1 MKFLNGL
8 QPAHDL
14 TYNDVFMVP
23 GRSAVASRFDVDL
36 STSDGT
42 GATIPIVVANMTAV
56 SGRRMAET
64 IARRGG
70 IAILPQD
77 IPVDVVTS
85 TVARVKA
92 ADTVYETPV
101 TVSPTMTIG
110 ETVSLLTKRAHGAAV
125 VVDDGKPVGIVTE
138 RDGTDVDR
146 FAQVREVMSHE
157 LFTVEAGM
165 DPREYFDAMSG
176 SHVAV
181 APVLDGGV
189 LVGVVT
195 RTGALRSTIYTPA
208 VDPDGRLAVGA
219 AVGINGDVRAKA
231 EAVLATGADVIV
243 VDTAHG
249 HQEKMLEALPLVVAA
264 RDAHEAGTGRRIP
277 VVAGNVVTADGTRD
291 LIAAGADVVKV
302 GVGPGAMCTTRM
314 MTGVGRPQFSAVLD
328 CSEAARSEGRQV
340 WADGGVRYPRDVAL
354 ALAAGAGSVMV
365 GSWFAGTYESPGD
378 IHHGTDGRPY
388 KESFGM
394 ASSRAVAN
402 RTRDAAGF
410 ERARMA
416 LFEEGI
422 STSRMYL
429 DPQRPGVE
437 DLLDAI
443 TAGVRSSFTYAGART
458 LEELADRAVVG
469 IQSAAGYD
477 EGRPIHVSW

>member
-23 GRSAVASRFDVDL
+23 GRSDVTSRFDVDL

-77 IPVDVVTS
+77 IPADVVSS

-92 ADTVYETPV
+92 AHTVYETPV
-101 TVSPTMTIG
+101 TVSPSMTIG

-157 LFTVEAGM
+157 LFTVEAGTGPARSTSTRM
-165 DPREYFDAMSG
+165 AG

-189 LVGVVT
+189 LAGVVT

-231 EAVLATGADVIV
+231 EALLATGIDVIV

-249 HQEKMLEALPLVVAA
+249 HQEKMLEALPA
-264 RDAHEAGTGRRIP
+264 GRRRP
-277 VVAGNVVTADGTRD
+277 RRARRSAPADASRWWPAT
-291 LIAAGADVVKV
+291 
-302 GVGPGAMCTTRM
+302 
-314 MTGVGRPQFSAVLD
+314 
-328 CSEAARSEGRQV
+328 
-340 WADGGVRYPRDVAL
+340 
-354 ALAAGAGSVMV
+354 
-365 GSWFAGTYESPGD
+365 
-378 IHHGTDGRPY
+378 
-388 KESFGM
+388 
-394 ASSRAVAN
+394 SSRPTAPA
-402 RTRDAAGF
+402 
-410 ERARMA
+410 
-416 LFEEGI
+416 
-422 STSRMYL
+422 TSSPPAPTSSRSAS
-429 DPQRPGVE
+429 DPAPCAPPG
-437 DLLDAI
+437 
-443 TAGVRSSFTYAGART
+443 
-458 LEELADRAVVG
+458 
-469 IQSAAGYD
+469 
-477 EGRPIHVSW
+477 